1 MQVIPVIF
9 FATNEQKFL
18 VCEQAFSAKSEMN
31 IIVHCSPPSLTP
43 FPRKKCWVRAC
54 FAILCLLLGR
64 QWLPWS
70 KIYNHFLEFF
80 GIFTVFRSPRW
91 FSPFKKL
98 VWYTNRSVISTP
110 NLQVFTK
117 LTCVCTH
124 ACVMR
129 INNSRNGIST
139 STRQDKSFH
148 FLVHRL
154 APDA

>member
-9 FATNEQKFL
+9 SATNEQKFL
-18 VCEQAFSAKSEMN
+18 VCERAFSAKSELN
-31 IIVHCSPPSLTP
+31 IIVHCSTPSLTP

-64 QWLPWS
+64 QWLHDLRFT
-70 KIYNHFLEFF
+70 IIFY
-80 GIFTVFRSPRW
+80 GIFTVFRNPRW
-91 FSPFKKL
+91 FSPFKKI
-98 VWYTNRSVISTP
+98 VWYTNRSVIST
-110 NLQVFTK
+110 QWTK
-117 LTCVCTH
+117 LTCVYQTH

-139 STRQDKSFH
+139 STRQDKSLH